1 MTTRADR
8 ARVTRR
14 RGVMRSVPCVEGTR
28 IPVLTVVRFWRD
40 VRWQVNGP
48 MYYPDLTDEQV
59 AAAVAYW
66 RRWGWWW
73 EARRR
78 AATIVEAS
86 SERLAG
92 WLMRGVW

>member
-1 MTTRADR
+1 MPDR

-14 RGVMRSVPCVEGTR
+14 RDVLHSVPCVEGTR
-28 IPVLTVVRFWRD
+28 IPALTVVQAWRAWRD
-40 VRWQVNGP
+40 IANGP
-48 MYYPDLTDEQV
+48 NGYPGLTQDQV
-59 AAAVAYW
+59 RAALAYW

-78 AATIVEAS
+78 AATIVEAG

>member
-1 MTTRADR
+1 MTDR

-14 RGVMRSVPCVEGTR
+14 RDVLHGVPCVEGTR
-28 IPVLTVVRFWRD
+28 MAAKSVYWLWVEVAGTVHAPAR
-40 VRWQVNGP
+40 
-48 MYYPDLTDEQV
+48 YPDLTDDQV
-59 AAAVAYW
+59 RAAVSYW

-78 AATIVEAS
+78 AATLVEAT

>member
-1 MTTRADR
+1 MSDR

-14 RGVMRSVPCVEGTR
+14 RDVMDGVPCVDGTR
-28 IPVLTVVRFWRD
+28 IPALTVVRVWRE
-40 VRWQVNGP
+40 VGWQVNGSDW
-48 MYYPDLTDEQV
+48 YPHLTGDQV
-59 AAAVAYW
+59 AVAVAYW

-78 AATIVEAS
+78 AATIVETGS
-86 SERLAG
+86 DRLVG

>member
-1 MTTRADR
+1 ME
-8 ARVTRR
+8 RR
-14 RGVMRSVPCVEGTR
+14 WATQPRGTR
-28 IPVLTVVRFWRD
+28 IPALTVVRFWGE
-40 VRWQVNGP
+40 VGWQVNSP
-48 MYYPDLTDEQV
+48 AYDPDRTDERV
-59 AAAVAYW
+59 AAAVAPW

-78 AATIVEAS
+78 AAITVEAV

>member
-1 MTTRADR
+1 MSDR

-14 RGVMRSVPCVEGTR
+14 RDVMRGVPCVEGTR
-28 IPVLTVVRFWRD
+28 VPALTVVRVWD
-40 VRWQVNGP
+40 EVGWHVNGP
-48 MYYPDLTDEQV
+48 KFYPDLTDAQV
-59 AAAVAYW
+59 EAALTYW

-73 EARRR
+73 ESRRWLAR
-78 AATIVEAS
+78 AVEAA